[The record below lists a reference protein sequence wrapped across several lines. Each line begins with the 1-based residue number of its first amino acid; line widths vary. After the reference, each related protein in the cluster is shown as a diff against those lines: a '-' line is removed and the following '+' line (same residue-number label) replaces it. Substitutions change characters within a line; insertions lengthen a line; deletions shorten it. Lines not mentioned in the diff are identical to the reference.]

1 MLNRKIIIIQR
12 PYTHIRIY
20 MAEASHFKEDLI
32 PFDHPNLSPY
42 TIKQTIGYGTYGI
55 IKLATH
61 NQTGEQVAIKVTNY
75 YERTYKELATKS
87 EMLLNL
93 SHPNIIKFYDIFHD
107 EASSYTFIIQ
117 EYSSGGELYHS
128 LQKKFRYNQNDLSI
142 ILYQLINGVEY
153 LHKKNIVHR
162 DLKLEN
168 ILLKSNDSTLIKII
182 DFGLALNTPNTIK
195 EVCGS
200 LQYAS
205 PEMLNGDYFNPKH
218 SEIWSIGI
226 LIFILVCGYCP
237 FDDKDKEALVRK
249 IKGGNVNY
257 PSYVPFIVKD
267 LLQKILNKNPTKRIS
282 IAKIKEHQLYLLG
295 KKLFFKTEL
304 SFVIEPQTYQYK
316 PVIVDHIRERISNDN
331 DNDNEHVQEESSMIC
346 KILFNKYLYGTNWK
360 KELPPATSTTFPHTK
375 RLSARN
381 SSDVIN
387 QHNRFNS
394 FLFEDNEHKNLSHL
408 TTSTSNSTI
417 HNKPP
422 MKIKVTLKS
431 EFKSLNI
438 SKEIK
443 HPHTP
448 SNNKNTLLS
457 ASATARAIAQI
468 KNKKYTQSSSALET
482 VSQLGIKSNTNSIIH
497 TAIKLQRT
505 KRKVL
510 SPNKLRKK

>member
-1 MLNRKIIIIQR
+1 
-12 PYTHIRIY
+12 
-20 MAEASHFKEDLI
+20 MAEASQFNEALI
-32 PFDHPNLSPY
+32 PFNHPNLSCY

-61 NQTGEQVAIKVTNY
+61 NQTGESVAIKVTNY
-75 YERTYKELATKS
+75 YEHTYKSLLTTKS

-142 ILYQLINGVEY
+142 IVYQLINGVEY

-168 ILLKSNDSTLIKII
+168 ILLKSNDSVLIKII
-182 DFGLALNTPNTIK
+182 DFGLALNTSSNNTIN
-195 EVCGS
+195 EICGS

-205 PEMLNGDYFNPKH
+205 PEMLIGDYFNPKQ

-237 FDDKDKEALVRK
+237 FDDKDKEALIRK

-267 LLQKILNKNPTKRIS
+267 LLQKILNKNPAKRIS
-282 IAKIKEHQLYLLG
+282 ISKIKEHQLYVLG
-295 KKLFFKTEL
+295 KKLFFKNEL
-304 SFVIEPQTYQYK
+304 SFIIEPQTYQYK
-316 PVIVDHIRERISNDN
+316 SIVVDSINEKINN
-331 DNDNEHVQEESSMIC
+331 DNDNEQHSDDQSMIY
-346 KILFNKYLYGTNWK
+346 KILFNKYLYGINWK
-360 KELPPATSTTFPHTK
+360 KELHSTSTSTTTLLPHTK
-375 RLSARN
+375 RLSARY
-381 SSDVIN
+381 SSDVVN
-387 QHNRFNS
+387 KHNRFNS
-394 FLFEDNEHKNLSHL
+394 FLYEDNNNEHKSLSHL
-408 TTSTSNSTI
+408 TTATSNSTTVS
-417 HNKPP
+417 NKPP

-438 SKEIK
+438 SKELK
-443 HPHTP
+443 QHPHTP
-448 SNNKNTLLS
+448 LSSKNDLLS
-457 ASATARAIAQI
+457 ASATARAIARI
-468 KNKKYTQSSSALET
+468 KNKKCTQSSSALET
-482 VSQLGIKSNTNSIIH
+482 ASHLGITSSTKSLIH

-510 SPNKLRKK
+510 SPHKLTKK

>member
-1 MLNRKIIIIQR
+1 
-12 PYTHIRIY
+12 
-20 MAEASHFKEDLI
+20 MAEASQFNEALI
-32 PFDHPNLSPY
+32 PFNHPNLSCY

-61 NQTGEQVAIKVTNY
+61 NQTGESVAIKVTNY
-75 YERTYKELATKS
+75 YEHTYKSLLTTKS

-142 ILYQLINGVEY
+142 IVYQLINGVEY

-168 ILLKSNDSTLIKII
+168 ILLKSNDSVLIKII
-182 DFGLALNTPNTIK
+182 DFGLALNTSSNNTIN
-195 EVCGS
+195 EICGS

-205 PEMLNGDYFNPKH
+205 PEMLSGNYFNPKQ

-237 FDDKDKEALVRK
+237 FDDKDKEALIRK

-267 LLQKILNKNPTKRIS
+267 LLQKILNKNPAKRIS
-282 IAKIKEHQLYLLG
+282 ISKIKEHQLYVLG
-295 KKLFFKTEL
+295 KKLFFKNEL
-304 SFVIEPQTYQYK
+304 SFIIEPQTYQYK
-316 PVIVDHIRERISNDN
+316 SIVVDSINEKINN
-331 DNDNEHVQEESSMIC
+331 DNDNEQHSDDQSMIY
-346 KILFNKYLYGTNWK
+346 KILFNKYLYGINWK
-360 KELPPATSTTFPHTK
+360 KELHSTSTSTTTLLPHTK
-375 RLSARN
+375 RLSARY
-381 SSDVIN
+381 SSDVVN
-387 QHNRFNS
+387 KHNRFNS
-394 FLFEDNEHKNLSHL
+394 FLYEDNNNEHKSLSHL
-408 TTSTSNSTI
+408 TTATSNSTTVS
-417 HNKPP
+417 NKPP

-438 SKEIK
+438 SKELK
-443 HPHTP
+443 QHPHTP
-448 SNNKNTLLS
+448 LSSKNVLLS
-457 ASATARAIAQI
+457 ASATARAIARI
-468 KNKKYTQSSSALET
+468 KNKKCTQSSSALET
-482 VSQLGIKSNTNSIIH
+482 ASHLGITSSTKSLIH

-510 SPNKLRKK
+510 SPHKLTKK

>member
-1 MLNRKIIIIQR
+1 
-12 PYTHIRIY
+12 
-20 MAEASHFKEDLI
+20 MAETSQFNEDLI
-32 PFDHPNLSPY
+32 PFNHPNLSPY

-61 NQTGEQVAIKVTNY
+61 NQTGEPVAIKVTNY
-75 YERTYKELATKS
+75 YEHTYKELTTKS

-142 ILYQLINGVEY
+142 IVYQLINGVEY

-168 ILLKSNDSTLIKII
+168 ILLKSNDSVLIKII

-195 EVCGS
+195 EICGS

-205 PEMLNGDYFNPKH
+205 PEMLNGDYFNPKQ

-237 FDDKDKEALVRK
+237 FDDKDKEALIRK

-257 PSYVPFIVKD
+257 PSHVPFIVKD
-267 LLQKILNKNPTKRIS
+267 LLQKILNKNPSKRIS

-295 KKLFFKTEL
+295 KKLFFKNEL

-316 PVIVDHIRERISNDN
+316 SIIIDSIHERIN
-331 DNDNEHVQEESSMIC
+331 NDNEQHIDDDSMIY
-346 KILFNKYLYGTNWK
+346 KILFNKYLYGIHWK
-360 KELPPATSTTFPHTK
+360 KELHLTSSILPHTK

-381 SSDVIN
+381 SSDVVN
-387 QHNRFNS
+387 QHYRFNS
-394 FLFEDNEHKNLSHL
+394 FLYDDNEHKNLSHL

-438 SKEIK
+438 SKELK

-448 SNNKNTLLS
+448 SNKSPLLS
-457 ASATARAIAQI
+457 ASATARAIARI

-482 VSQLGIKSNTNSIIH
+482 ASQLGIKSSTKSIIH

-505 KRKVL
+505 KRRVL
-510 SPNKLRKK
+510 SPNKLTKK

>member
-1 MLNRKIIIIQR
+1 
-12 PYTHIRIY
+12 
-20 MAEASHFKEDLI
+20 MAEASQFNEALI
-32 PFDHPNLSPY
+32 PFNHPNLSCY

-61 NQTGEQVAIKVTNY
+61 NQTGESVAIKVTNY
-75 YERTYKELATKS
+75 YEHTYKSLLTTKS

-142 ILYQLINGVEY
+142 IVYQLINGVEY

-168 ILLKSNDSTLIKII
+168 ILLKSNDSVLIKII
-182 DFGLALNTPNTIK
+182 DFGLALNTSSNNTIN
-195 EVCGS
+195 EICGS

-205 PEMLNGDYFNPKH
+205 PEMLNGNYFNPKQ

-237 FDDKDKEALVRK
+237 FDDKDKEALIRK

-267 LLQKILNKNPTKRIS
+267 LLQKILNKNPAKRIS
-282 IAKIKEHQLYLLG
+282 ISKIKEHQLYVLG
-295 KKLFFKTEL
+295 KKLFFKNEL
-304 SFVIEPQTYQYK
+304 SFIIEPQTYQYK
-316 PVIVDHIRERISNDN
+316 SIIVDSINEKINT
-331 DNDNEHVQEESSMIC
+331 DNDNEQHRDNEPIMY
-346 KILFNKYLYGTNWK
+346 KILFNKYLYGINWK
-360 KELPPATSTTFPHTK
+360 KELHSTSTSTTTLLPHTK
-375 RLSARN
+375 RLSARY
-381 SSDVIN
+381 SSDVVN
-387 QHNRFNS
+387 KHNRFNS
-394 FLFEDNEHKNLSHL
+394 FLYEDNNNEHKSLSHL
-408 TTSTSNSTI
+408 TTATSNSTTVS
-417 HNKPP
+417 NKPP

-438 SKEIK
+438 SKELK
-443 HPHTP
+443 QHPHTP
-448 SNNKNTLLS
+448 LSSKNVLLS
-457 ASATARAIAQI
+457 ASATARAIARI
-468 KNKKYTQSSSALET
+468 KNKKCTQSSSALET
-482 VSQLGIKSNTNSIIH
+482 ASHLGITSSTKSLIH

-510 SPNKLRKK
+510 SPHKLTKK